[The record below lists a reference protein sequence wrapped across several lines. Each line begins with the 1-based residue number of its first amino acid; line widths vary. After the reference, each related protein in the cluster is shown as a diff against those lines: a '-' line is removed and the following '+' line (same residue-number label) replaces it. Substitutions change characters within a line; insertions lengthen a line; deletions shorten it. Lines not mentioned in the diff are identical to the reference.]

1 MFSNSYCLQQ
11 IVPNHFCSSTNSA
24 TWNLFPFYT
33 HLFPCSAAV
42 TFWDIFSTS
51 YRAKAWTLAAWRSS
65 CSATFLLQFSTS
77 CLSAAECSISA
88 SSRFRRD
95 LQEGNSLS
103 LEHCT
108 HYLVIWIHSKN
119 HRGGCLNDTTDVI
132 PKTSLFNLMNSPN
145 LIIQRYEKAVANAYY
160 WFVLLSCQQTQR
172 TTYYGIYCTSMQK
185 EFVKE
190 FLF

>member
-11 IVPNHFCSSTNSA
+11 IVPNHFCSSANSA

-33 HLFPCSAAV
+33 HLFPCSPAV

-51 YRAKAWTLAAWRSS
+51 YRAKAWTFAAWRSS

-95 LQEGNSLS
+95 LQEGNRHTLPGN
-103 LEHCT
+103 LNI
-108 HYLVIWIHSKN
+108 LN
-119 HRGGCLNDTTDVI
+119 HRGDCLNDTTDVI
-132 PKTSLFNLMNSPN
+132 PKISLFNLMNSPD

-172 TTYYGIYCTSMQK
+172 TTYYGIYCTSMRK
-185 EFVKE
+185 ELVKE